1 MGYIS
6 RSIVSELNKL
16 IDKRI
21 TVRLVDGRSYT
32 GKLISYDQS
41 ALHLVLSDA
50 ESNEGEKFHRV
61 IIAGNRISEII
72 VVEHPVFDA
81 EEFASILTS
90 KLNLRP
96 DVVRVV
102 PEINA
107 VIVYDRIKIT
117 EAGVEGAGSLAQR
130 IYEIYNEYIE
140 SKRRGGS

>member
-1 MGYIS
+1 MSYVS
-6 RSIVSELNKL
+6 RSIVAELNKL

-21 TVRLVDGRSYT
+21 TVRLVDGRTYI

-41 ALHLVLSDA
+41 TLHLVLSDVEA
-50 ESNEGEKFHRV
+50 GDGGKYHKV
-61 IIAGNRISEII
+61 IIVGNRVSEII
-72 VVEHPVFDA
+72 VTEYPLFDA
-81 EEFASILTS
+81 QEFANILTA

-107 VIVYDRIKIT
+107 VIVYDRIKIS
-117 EAGVEGAGSLAQR
+117 EAGVEGSGSLAQR